1 MTAVESAA
9 FGCPTVA
16 DGGGGVGALALL
28 GGGGCVEVD
37 LEGTIAG
44 GEGGEKLAL
53 ELAAIIADREGL
65 RRVGEEGRRPF
76 ALLIRN
82 PAVPMSLAVKEEEG
96 VPWPEEEEGGWLEV
110 PTVFSEY

>member
-1 MTAVESAA
+1 RSSPVRPQRHPCPYDAYGMTAVESAA

-16 DGGGGVGALALL
+16 DGGRGVGALALL

-65 RRVGEEGRRPF
+65 RRVGEEGRRR
-76 ALLIRN
+76 ALGWDEAACCRRLV
-82 PAVPMSLAVKEEEG
+82 AVMMSL
-96 VPWPEEEEGGWLEV
+96 
-110 PTVFSEY
+110 SN